1 MIPRHLLVPLLLAG
15 FTSAAFAQCPYTESD
30 VTYPVTPLTYP
41 MTSDRYAVQYQLD
54 DEGWTNAQVYISY
67 YGGTVAS
74 PLNSASG
81 YTPETSLSF
90 VSIPAGANTGVQI
103 RVTILGSG
111 FLPGDPVY
119 VRPSAKPVDVSTASD
134 GTVNLYTLTADNFAG
149 DQFVLW
155 WGDNAAGDSPAKSG
169 ISALALFL
177 DPSYAPPTGTNV
189 LTVTASTSLTNLSNY
204 NTLIFQGTVALGGTG
219 DQGLRSALQ
228 YHQYLSCP
236 WRLGAGKAA
245 LRLGR
250 RRAAAGLRS
259 GGAGWEPV

>member
-1 MIPRHLLVPLLLAG
+1 MIPRPLLVPLLLAG
-15 FTSAAFAQCPYTESD
+15 FTSAALAQCPYTESD

-74 PLNSASG
+74 PFKNVSG

-134 GTVNLYTLTADNFAG
+134 GTVNLYTLTADHFAG
-149 DQFVLW
+149 DQFMLW
-155 WGDNAAGDSPAKSG
+155 WGDSTEDGSMAKSG

-204 NTLIFQGTVALGGTG
+204 NMFKDSTSNLP
-219 DQGLRSALQ
+219 S
-228 YHQYLSCP
+228 
-236 WRLGAGKAA
+236 
-245 LRLGR
+245 
-250 RRAAAGLRS
+250 
-259 GGAGWEPV
+259 